1 MPSILKKMRWMT
13 HMQIVMIMVKVM
25 GTPPRSPPH
34 SDGHLEATSR
44 KSRQSTML
52 RRLTLRTKNHP
63 RPTTNVDPVTGRGS
77 GPHKEKF
84 HNYLG
89 KLARTKRYGQMTSQ
103 ATHEISDKITTQGNF
118 VPHGCD
124 DILNAIG
131 RPEHAGRVRAAR
143 SGRVEE

>member
-1 MPSILKKMRWMT
+1 
-13 HMQIVMIMVKVM
+13 M

-89 KLARTKRYGQMTSQ
+89 VVAREKNSIVHRNWKDVLESLK
-103 ATHEISDKITTQGNF
+103 DL
-118 VPHGCD
+118 VWD
-124 DILNAIG
+124 DILVSQVN
-131 RPEHAGRVRAAR
+131 
-143 SGRVEE
+143 SSMYFFFL